1 MRGAHVSL
9 LGGLES
15 RFPSGAR
22 GVDVED
28 RRGPAFLLPAARHLA
43 GRCGEYDRQWL
54 LQASVSR
61 AADGVCRGGPEAPGG
76 EPGGECRITRV
87 RTVAAF
93 AKQASDFL
101 WVRKFTLITTRRLG
115 SCPKSS
121 RRCDRISRS
130 FMATPRA
137 FIASGVRWRKPSVR
151 RESTSRH

>member
-28 RRGPAFLLPAARHLA
+28 RRGPAFLLPAARDLA

-61 AADGVCRGGPEAPGG
+61 AADGVCCGGPEAPGG
-76 EPGGECRITRV
+76 EPGGECWITRV
-87 RTVAAF
+87 RMGGGF
-93 AKQASDFL
+93 LRSKQAIEYRLFASQKAATRSYSSYPTLLSRLTFRSF
-101 WVRKFTLITTRRLG
+101 WVVMVNSIG
-115 SCPKSS
+115 SS
-121 RRCDRISRS
+121 RNTCL
-130 FMATPRA
+130 
-137 FIASGVRWRKPSVR
+137 
-151 RESTSRH
+151 